1 MVGRPGPIE
10 LFLEKAV
17 DLFPRIRRR
26 IWVVFDMVP
35 EVYTRRARKKVER
48 MRCAR
53 IDSQLYRRPP
63 VRPGAPSFPGTGR
76 VGPII
81 PVADED

>member
-1 MVGRPGPIE
+1 MVGRPRPIE
-10 LFLEKAV
+10 LFLEKAL
-17 DLFPRIRRR
+17 DLLPRIRRGLR
-26 IWVVFDMVP
+26 IVFDMVP
-35 EVYTRRARKKVER
+35 EVYARRARKKVER

-76 VGPII
+76 VRPII